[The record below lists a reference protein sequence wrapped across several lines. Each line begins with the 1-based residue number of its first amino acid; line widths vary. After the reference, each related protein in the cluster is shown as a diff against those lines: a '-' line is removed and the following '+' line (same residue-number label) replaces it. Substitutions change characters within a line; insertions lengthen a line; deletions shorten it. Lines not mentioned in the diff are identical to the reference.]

1 MTYLQSA
8 AKFGFPLRKILP
20 DQLWEKC
27 LNQEWSSIEIKS
39 GLKEGQGV
47 FANKCI
53 KKMSHCA
60 IMVEFMYP
68 VIMQRNIFFQMKTS
82 VIT

>member
-20 DQLWEKC
+20 DQLREKC

-39 GLKEGQGV
+39 GLKEGRGV

-53 KKMSHCA
+53 KKNRPIVQLWWSSC
-60 IMVEFMYP
+60 IPLLRRE
-68 VIMQRNIFFQMKTS
+68 ISSSR
-82 VIT
+82 